1 MHTSFKLSLTAAWI
15 FGIAAIA
22 ACSSTT
28 VSKVTDSADGSAT
41 DGGTPAED
49 GSAEEDSATPLPAKP
64 FELTSTALTEGATFA
79 KDNTCTGAD
88 EQPDLTWGPGPEGTK
103 SYAIVFNDKTINF
116 VHGVTYDI
124 PPTLT
129 ALPAAVENEYLPKNA
144 PGAKQTLS
152 FRTGL
157 YGYAGPCAPKPREDV
172 YEFILYALDV
182 ETLPSM
188 TKTSTR
194 DEAAAEVKKHVLKTV
209 KLTGKYKQ
217 I

>member
-1 MHTSFKLSLTAAWI
+1 MHTSIKLSFTAACI
-15 FGIAAIA
+15 AGIAGIS

-28 VSKVTDSADGSAT
+28 VTRVTESADSSVA
-41 DGGTPAED
+41 DGGTAAED
-49 GSAEEDSATPLPAKP
+49 GSAEEDSATPEPAKP
-64 FELTSTALTEGATFA
+64 FALTSTALTEGATFA
-79 KDNTCTGAD
+79 VDNTCTGAD
-88 EQPDLTWGPGPEGTK
+88 EQPDLSWGPGPEGTK

-129 ALPAAVENEYLPKNA
+129 ALPAAVENEYLPKKA
-144 PGAKQTLS
+144 PGAKQSLS

-182 ETLPSM
+182 ETLPNL

-194 DEAAAEVKKHVLKTV
+194 DEAADEVKKHVLKTV

-217 I
+217 P